1 MYVFLFPDIPFFL
14 HLCHDSINEAAFIRY
29 PNCYT
34 TDSKG
39 KKKGI
44 LETKIHTNNSHQ
56 QKHSMSSEIACSKH
70 TILNTVIDITTG
82 INLLHILNTPA
93 NCSFSIVTELQLSG
107 RVLQSI
113 SEMCFD
119 MLDLYILCSCFCF
132 SLLFADSIMAFLEAS
147 MHHFSLFLSLIC

>member
-1 MYVFLFPDIPFFL
+1 MQL
-14 HLCHDSINEAAFIRY
+14 HLLDTQTAILQ
-29 PNCYT
+29 T
-34 TDSKG
+34 VKG

-70 TILNTVIDITTG
+70 TILNTVIDITTS

-93 NCSFSIVTELQLSG
+93 IYSFSIVMELQLSG
-107 RVLQSI
+107 RVLRSI

-119 MLDLYILCSCFCF
+119 MLDL
-132 SLLFADSIMAFLEAS
+132 
-147 MHHFSLFLSLIC
+147 